1 LLTSKA
7 KRVVDI
13 RSIGEALGVDVTPFI
28 KRIEAERQQRSKDSW
43 NKQDATKKEDQASL
57 T

>member
-1 LLTSKA
+1 MLTSKA